1 MILLL
6 DSFWLMVASPCLK
19 KNAYSGCPTPQRHI
33 AQALRAAK
41 DSLILSQMRTR
52 HRIPCSPN
60 PVSAAPIV
68 LQDEP
73 GSSLTL
79 SKEAGGTRGEEPNS
93 TSKPL
98 PEGSL
103 LSPPSLLLLRA
114 GRLGGHQLSGTQ
126 LRGWHR
132 DAVGRWGGGWVF
144 AGWKPDG
151 SSGIQGS
158 RRGDDVIIQGPWL
171 GGGGVQGQDWVTA
184 FCHPVSGTSPE
195 REPSDF

>member
-1 MILLL
+1 
-6 DSFWLMVASPCLK
+6 MVASPCLK

-33 AQALRAAK
+33 AQALRDAK
-41 DSLILSQMRTR
+41 DSLILSQTRTR
-52 HRIPCSPN
+52 QTILFSPY

-103 LSPPSLLLLRA
+103 LSPPSGTTPYSLSSLQIFCISQPCLTDVEFHLQFTILLTFLYFSSSKQSPGFRIDILA
-114 GRLGGHQLSGTQ
+114 CSNPKLPCLFFLSCSQ
-126 LRGWHR
+126 YLVCV
-132 DAVGRWGGGWVF
+132 A
-144 AGWKPDG
+144 
-151 SSGIQGS
+151 
-158 RRGDDVIIQGPWL
+158 
-171 GGGGVQGQDWVTA
+171 
-184 FCHPVSGTSPE
+184 
-195 REPSDF
+195 